1 MLAPPGGLDRVSY
14 SSPPRRAAAIVI
26 QQSAAGCGS
35 AASCNH
41 HQNRDEDETYGIK
54 PIIVC
59 AHAGM
64 VAPAQ
69 RGSISAAGRLI
80 ADEIDEAGQIF
91 AQLSA
96 DCLVGEL
103 ASRVEH
109 VAGARNLHPAAEP
122 GTGSQRPQDRK
133 P

>member
-1 MLAPPGGLDRVSY
+1 MPAPPGGLDRVSY

-26 QQSAAGCGS
+26 QQSAAACGR
-35 AASCNH
+35 AALCDD

-80 ADEIDEAGQIF
+80 ADETDETGQVLP
-91 AQLSA
+91 QLSA

-103 ASRVEH
+103 AGGVEH
-109 VAGARNLHPAAEP
+109 A
-122 GTGSQRPQDRK
+122 
-133 P
+133 